1 MTRHETSVVWYNT
14 MISLNNGVKV
24 GHWLA
29 ALFLLLVVTSAS
41 AQKSKT
47 ITGNFSAATFQ
58 EFVKSIEQQTNYR
71 FYYDHFQTDS
81 LSINVNASN
90 DSIGR
95 VLDLAFTGTPLR
107 YSIYDNDVYVMK
119 DRQMMTSLP
128 VDFFNESQKPTTRQE
143 NTAFDLS
150 DYERQEQLRKRVE
163 ERLTYI
169 GTKTN
174 NLSGNA
180 TISGIVR
187 DIKSGEAIIGAS
199 VFVENPLIGVS
210 TDQLGR
216 YSLTLPRGRHEVKI
230 KSVGMKTTQR
240 QVMLYNNGKL
250 EVDLEEDITPLKE
263 VVVTSERDVK
273 ITSTD
278 MGLEKLDIKVMKQ
291 MPLILGEADVMK
303 VVLTLPGVQTVGEG
317 TVGLNVRGGATNQNL
332 ILFNDATVYNPSH
345 MFGFFSTFNPDVLKN
360 VELYKSGVTAD
371 YGGRLSSVL
380 DVTARDGNLKKF
392 SASGGLSPVTG
403 RLTIEGPIIKERSSF
418 IVGVRSTYSDWLLKQ
433 VNNATLKNSNAS
445 FYDITANINHK
456 INDNN
461 TVTLSG
467 YMSKDQFRLASD
479 TTYHYSD
486 RNASIKWKHQFNPNF
501 YSTVIGAA
509 SQYTY
514 TINSERN
521 PVNAFNMDFKIRQ
534 FNGKADFNYLL
545 NQKHALNAGIAMTHY
560 FLAPGNIQPTGGNS
574 LIVPDVLPGER
585 ALESALYVGDNYEIT
600 PKLSVY
606 AGVRY
611 SMYQYLGARDV
622 YQYAEGAP
630 RTENNITDTVR
641 YGKGKPIATY
651 GGLEPRVSGRYII
664 SASSS
669 FKVSYN
675 RMRQYIQM
683 LSNTTAI
690 TPTDIWKLTDTYIKP
705 QIGDQ
710 FSIGYYKNL
719 KGNMLELSIETY
731 YKRMTNTTDYKN
743 GAVLLL
749 NHHLE
754 TDVLNAR
761 GKAYGIE
768 FLLKKPSGK
777 LNGWISYTYSRSF
790 LQTKTDF
797 ASETINRGEWYR
809 SSYDKPHAFNFIGNY
824 KFSRRINL
832 SLNVIYSTGRPI
844 TLPIAKYD
852 LDGVRRVFYSDRN
865 QYRIPDYFRT
875 DFSINLEGNHK
886 IRKLAHSSWSFSVYN
901 LTGRNNAYSVFFVA
915 HEGLIRGYKLSVF
928 AQPIPTITYNF
939 KF

>member
-1 MTRHETSVVWYNT
+1 
-14 MISLNNGVKV
+14 MINLISGMKIGRYAVFIFVLT
-24 GHWLA
+24 A
-29 ALFLLLVVTSAS
+29 TCSF
-41 AQKSKT
+41 AQKGKT
-47 ITGNFSAATFQ
+47 ITGNFSNSTFDA
-58 EFVKSIEQQTNYR
+58 FAKSVEQQTNYK
-71 FYYDHFQTDS
+71 FFYDHNWTDS
-81 LSINVNASN
+81 LVINVNANN
-90 DSIGR
+90 DPVEK
-95 VLDLAFTGTPLR
+95 VLEQVFAGTELH
-107 YSIYDNDVYVMK
+107 YSIYNGDVYVIK
-119 DRQMMTSLP
+119 DRQVLTSLP
-128 VDFFNESQKPTTRQE
+128 IDFFNESQTAASQQQE
-143 NTAFDLS
+143 QSFDYS
-150 DYERQEQLRKRVE
+150 DYEKQEQLRKRVE
-163 ERLTYI
+163 EKLIPI

-174 NLSGNA
+174 NLQGTAVLTGS
-180 TISGIVR
+180 VR
-187 DIKSGEAIIGAS
+187 DTKSGEVIIGAS
-199 VFVENPLIGVS
+199 VYIESPMIGVS

-216 YSLTLPRGRHEVKI
+216 FSLTLSRGRHEIKI

-240 QVMLYNNGKL
+240 QVMLYGNGRL
-250 EVDLEEDITPLKE
+250 DIDLEEDITPLKE
-263 VVVTSERDVK
+263 VLVQSERDVK
-273 ITSTD
+273 VTSVE
-278 MGLEKLDIKVMKQ
+278 MGIEKLDIRVMKQ
-291 MPLILGEADVMK
+291 MPTILGEADVMK

-332 ILFNDATVYNPSH
+332 ILFNDAVVYNPSH

-380 DVTARDGNLKKF
+380 DVSAREGNLKKF
-392 SASGGLSPVTG
+392 SVSGGLSPITG
-403 RLTIEGPIIKERSSF
+403 RLTVEGPLIKDRSSF
-418 IVGVRSTYSDWLLKQ
+418 IIGARSTYSDWLLKQ
-433 VNNATLKNSNAS
+433 VSNANLKNSKAA
-445 FYDITANINHK
+445 FADLTANITHK

-461 TVTLSG
+461 SLAIAG
-467 YMSKDQFRLASD
+467 YISQDQFKLNSD
-479 TTYHYSD
+479 TSYRYSD

-501 YSTVIGAA
+501 YSTVTGAA

-514 TINSERN
+514 TISSDRN
-521 PVNAFNMDFKIRQ
+521 PVNAFDMNFKIRQ
-534 FNGKADFNYLL
+534 FNAKADFNYLL
-545 NQKHALNAGIAMTHY
+545 NQKHALNAGASITHY
-560 FLAPGNIQPTGGNS
+560 FLAPGNLQPKGNES
-574 LIVPDVLPGER
+574 LIVPDVLASER
-585 ALESALYVGDNYEIT
+585 GLESALYIGDNYEVNT
-600 PKLSVY
+600 KLSVY
-606 AGVRY
+606 VGVRY
-611 SMYQYLGARDV
+611 SMYQFLGPKNV

-630 RTENNITDTVR
+630 RTENNITDTVK
-641 YGKGKPIATY
+641 YGSGKAISNY
-651 GGLEPRVSGRYII
+651 GGLEPRVSGRFII
-664 SASSS
+664 SPTSS
-669 FKVSYN
+669 FKASYN

-690 TPTDIWKLTDTYIKP
+690 TPTDIWKLSDPYVRP

-719 KGNMLELSIETY
+719 RGNALELSVETY

-761 GKAYGIE
+761 GKAYGVE

-790 LQTKTDF
+790 LQTKTDYP
-797 ASETINRGEWYR
+797 SETINRGEWYR
-809 SSYDKPHAFNFIGNY
+809 SSYDKPHALNFIGNY
-824 KFSRRINL
+824 KFSRRVNF

-886 IRKLAHSSWSFSVYN
+886 TRKLAHSSWSFAVYN
-901 LTGRNNAYSVFFVA
+901 LTGRKNAYSVFFVA
-915 HEGLIRGYKLSVF
+915 HDGLIRGYKLSVF